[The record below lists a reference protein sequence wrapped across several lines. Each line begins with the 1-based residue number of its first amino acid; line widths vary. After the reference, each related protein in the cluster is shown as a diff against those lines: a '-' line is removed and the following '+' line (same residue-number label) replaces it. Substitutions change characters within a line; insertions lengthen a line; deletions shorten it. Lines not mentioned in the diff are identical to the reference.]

1 MGAVAV
7 GLSVAGVT
15 VSVTRREFRV
25 AYKPVVAAALS
36 GATLRQLSYWRSSR
50 STEAPLLA
58 PELHKPRSR
67 VSYSFRDVVVLRTFV
82 YLRSG
87 EVPLQRVRKAV
98 RSLRDLGAT
107 EHLSSYQLVA
117 LGRDV
122 VWKVSED
129 VAVDLT
135 RSPGQQVI
143 AQMVDILAA
152 FRDAHD
158 REVVPLYQPKP
169 GVAVDPEIRG
179 GYPVIAGT
187 RVPYDMVASLL
198 EDGFTA
204 EEVAEFYPSV
214 SANAARGALAFA
226 RYVDGY
232 GEPVGA

>member
-1 MGAVAV
+1 M
-7 GLSVAGVT
+7 S
-15 VSVTRREFRV
+15 
-25 AYKPVVAAALS
+25 YKPVVAAALS

-58 PELHKPRSR
+58 PALHEPRSR
-67 VSYSFRDVVVLRTFV
+67 VSYSFPDVVALRTFV
-82 YLRSG
+82 YLRSR

-98 RSLRDLGAT
+98 RSLRDMGAT

-117 LGRDV
+117 VGRDV
-122 VWKVSED
+122 VWRVSEE

-135 RSPGQQVI
+135 RRPGQQVI

-152 FRDAHD
+152 FRGLHD
-158 REVVPLYQPKP
+158 REVVPLYRPTP

-187 RVPYDMVASLL
+187 RVPYDMVAGLL
-198 EDGFTA
+198 EDGVSA
-204 EEVAEFYPSV
+204 EEVAGYYPAV
-214 SANAARGALAFA
+214 SATAARGALAFA

-232 GEPVGA
+232 REPVGA